1 MIVGIYTRVSTQE
14 QAKEGY
20 SLGEQEERLKSYCN
34 ARGWTVGKVYTDGGF
49 SGGNM
54 DRPALQQM
62 IRDVKNNKV
71 ELVLVYKL
79 DRLSRSQKDTL
90 ELIEDVFLKH
100 NVDFVSM
107 NENFDTS
114 TPFGR
119 AMIGILSVFAQLER
133 EQIKERLSVGR
144 VGRAKEGYYHG
155 GGRLPIGYDY
165 IDGKLEIN
173 EYEAM
178 QVRELY
184 DLFLKGRSINSIRI
198 EFSKKYTNRY
208 GNWRT
213 NNSVHS
219 CLTTP
224 IYYGM
229 ISFNGELYK
238 GKHKPLVSKEMFD
251 RVQDRLK
258 ELSKQNPNSKTS
270 FKPNYLLT
278 GLVWCAKCGARYGG
292 KVSGNKYDKHRYYR
306 CYSKTKI
313 PNVTKD
319 PNCTSHSRRVE
330 KLDKLVIDEILK
342 LQFDE
347 NYLDEIARDVESQDH
362 DINKINTLN
371 NRIEEIK
378 EQLKRITDMYQLGT
392 LSLEDLKERAE
403 ILNEEQHNLLIELE
417 KVENEETKIMS
428 KNKTKDILKNANVIL
443 ESDDMEAKRMLLHSL
458 IEKIIIHDD
467 HVDIHWNF

>member
-20 SLGEQEERLKSYCN
+20 SLGEQEERLRDFCK

-54 DRPALQQM
+54 KRPALQEM
-62 IRDVKNNKV
+62 IRDVKQKKI

-90 ELIEDVFLKH
+90 ELIEDVFLEH
-100 NVDFVSM
+100 TVDFVSM

-114 TPFGR
+114 SPFGR

-155 GGRLPIGYDY
+155 GGLIPIGYDY
-165 IDGKLEIN
+165 VNGELVIN

-178 QVRELY
+178 QVREIY
-184 DLFLKGRSINSIRI
+184 DLFLQGRSINSIRI
-198 EFSKKYTNRY
+198 EFNKKYTNRY
-208 GNWRT
+208 GNWRV

-229 ISFNGELYK
+229 ITFDGELYK
-238 GKHKPLVSKEMFD
+238 GRHEPIISKETFD
-251 RVQDRLK
+251 KAQERLK

-278 GLVWCAKCGARYGG
+278 GLIWCGNCGARYYT
-292 KVSGNKYDKHRYYR
+292 KVSNTKEKPYKYYR
-306 CYSKTKI
+306 CYSRSKM
-313 PNVTKD
+313 PNVTRD
-319 PNCTSHSRRVE
+319 PNCKNACWNLA

-347 NYLDEIARDVESQDH
+347 TYLEEMARDVESQDH
-362 DINKINTLN
+362 DINKVNTLN
-371 NRIEEIK
+371 NRINDIK
-378 EQLKRITDMYQLGT
+378 VQLKRITDMYQLGT

-403 ILNEEQHNLLIELE
+403 ILNEEQNNLLDELE
-417 KVENEETKIMS
+417 KVENEETKILS
-428 KNKTKDILKNANVIL
+428 KKKTKEILKNANLIL

-458 IEKIIIHDD
+458 IEKIVIFDE